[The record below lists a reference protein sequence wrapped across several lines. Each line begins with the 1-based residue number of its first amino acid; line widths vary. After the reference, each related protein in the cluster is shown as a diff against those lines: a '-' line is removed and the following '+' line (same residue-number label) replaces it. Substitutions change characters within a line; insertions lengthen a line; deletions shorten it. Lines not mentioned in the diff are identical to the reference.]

1 MRAGSSEKRPP
12 MRTTGT
18 YSAGRSARTRA
29 CSFRSPAPTWRPK
42 PRRSW
47 SRGRPCCTTR
57 ENPAGRNRTWPSSS
71 RRKPRGRRGTCAC
84 RPTADSASPRSTTSS
99 ANSARRA
106 CTRSRPSRPT
116 SCSAISPSTC
126 CTFRVRIDRGES
138 MLKVALRTAGL
149 AAAFISVTVQAQDY
163 PSRAVR
169 MLVPNAPG
177 SSIDTM
183 SRIVA
188 AKLGDALGQPVF
200 VENRDG
206 AGGLIGIEAGRTA
219 KPDGY
224 TLICASNGSML
235 IAPLLKKSV
244 PYDAVKDF
252 EHIGSFAVTPN
263 VLIVHPDVP
272 AKNVK
277 ELIEYARA
285 NRATINMSSAGVGS
299 QSHLSGVLLMSM
311 ADFESLIVPHK
322 GGGPSVN
329 SVVAGQT
336 HWTFTPAPAVMSFVK
351 NGRVRALAHSL
362 PRRSAMLGDIPPV
375 ADSVPGYDFS
385 GWAGLVAPKGTSRP
399 IIDKLHAALEKTLA
413 LPEVRDGLA
422 KQGAEEFSGSPED
435 FRRFLAQDQANTVRV
450 IKAAQLQAE

>member
-1 MRAGSSEKRPP
+1 MGVTMRK
-12 MRTTGT
+12 
-18 YSAGRSARTRA
+18 TRV
-29 CSFRSPAPTWRPK
+29 SL
-42 PRRSW
+42 
-47 SRGRPCCTTR
+47 
-57 ENPAGRNRTWPSSS
+57 
-71 RRKPRGRRGTCAC
+71 
-84 RPTADSASPRSTTSS
+84 
-99 ANSARRA
+99 RA
-106 CTRSRPSRPT
+106 LC
-116 SCSAISPSTC
+116 
-126 CTFRVRIDRGES
+126 
-138 MLKVALRTAGL
+138 GL
-149 AAAFISVTVQAQDY
+149 AAALASIAVFAQDPAY

-206 AGGLIGIEAGRTA
+206 AGGLIGVEAGRTA

-235 IAPLLKKSV
+235 IAPLLKKNV
-244 PYDAVKDF
+244 PYDAVRDF
-252 EHIGSFAVTPN
+252 EHVGSFAVTPN
-263 VLIVHPDVP
+263 VLVVHPDVP
-272 AKNVK
+272 ARNVK

-299 QSHLSGVLLMSM
+299 QSHLSGVLLMTM
-311 ADFESLIVPHK
+311 ADFESLVVPHK

-351 NGRVRALAHSL
+351 NGRVRALAQSL
-362 PRRSAMLGDIPPV
+362 PRRSATLGDIPP
-375 ADSVPGYDFS
+375 ASDTVPGYDFS
-385 GWAGLVAPKGTSRP
+385 GWAGLVAPKGTPRA
-399 IIDKLHAALEKTLA
+399 IIDRLHAALEKTLA
-413 LPEVRDGLA
+413 LSEVREGLT

-450 IKAAQLQAE
+450 IKAAQLQAD

>member
-1 MRAGSSEKRPP
+1 MLNILLPALVAFAALFASVDARAQDP
-12 MRTTGT
+12 
-18 YSAGRSARTRA
+18 AR
-29 CSFRSPAPTWRPK
+29 
-42 PRRSW
+42 
-47 SRGRPCCTTR
+47 
-57 ENPAGRNRTWPSSS
+57 
-71 RRKPRGRRGTCAC
+71 
-84 RPTADSASPRSTTSS
+84 
-99 ANSARRA
+99 
-106 CTRSRPSRPT
+106 
-116 SCSAISPSTC
+116 
-126 CTFRVRIDRGES
+126 
-138 MLKVALRTAGL
+138 
-149 AAAFISVTVQAQDY
+149 DY

-206 AGGLIGIEAGRTA
+206 AGGLIGVEAGRSA

-244 PYDAVKDF
+244 PYDAVRDF
-252 EHIGSFAVTPN
+252 EHVGSFAVTPN
-263 VLIVHPDVP
+263 VLVVHPDVP
-272 AKNVK
+272 ARNVK

-311 ADFESLIVPHK
+311 AEFESLIVPHK

-329 SVVAGQT
+329 SVIAGQT

-375 ADSVPGYDFS
+375 ADSIPGYDFS
-385 GWAGLVAPKGTSRP
+385 GWAGLVAPKGTPRA
-399 IIDKLHAALEKTLA
+399 IIDKLHAAIVKAMNDPSVVEGYA
-413 LPEVRDGLA
+413 RIG
-422 KQGAEEFSGSPED
+422 
-435 FRRFLAQDQANTVRV
+435 QDQAVSTPEQFSKLIADETAKWAEV
-450 IKAAQLQAE
+450 IKKANIKPQ